1 MVSVPCTTLFAPAG
15 LPYLS
20 RFKVLLI
27 NPWYHMS
34 LFFSDNFF
42 DSYLIVPCF
51 HSFLGYK
58 WTNLKSMVSVPCT
71 TLFAPAGLPYLSR
84 FKVLLI
90 NPWYHMSLFFS
101 DNFFDSYLIVPC
113 FHSFIGRCVD
123 FYFISVFWFW
133 SLFIFFI
140 SFLFYMNKQ
149 CARTGDRFAMLCTL
163 IQTNYTC
170 AIIITL
176 IWRCLCTFFFSVI
189 FLLFQCFHFSFSW
202 LPGYVLSFFLQQ
214 LEFLERPKCNRVF

>member
-1 MVSVPCTTLFAPAG
+1 MNQFEKHGFSSLHNLICARRVAIFESVQSTLDI
-15 LPYLS
+15 S
-20 RFKVLLI
+20 LI
-27 NPWYHMS
+27 PHVT
-34 LFFSDNFF
+34 
-42 DSYLIVPCF
+42 I
-51 HSFLGYK
+51 
-58 WTNLKSMVSVPCT
+58 
-71 TLFAPAGLPYLSR
+71 
-84 FKVLLI
+84 
-90 NPWYHMSLFFS
+90 FFS

-149 CARTGDRFAMLCTL
+149 CACTGDRFSMLCTL
-163 IQTNYTC
+163 LQTNYTC

-214 LEFLERPKCNRVF
+214 LEFLERPNCNRVF